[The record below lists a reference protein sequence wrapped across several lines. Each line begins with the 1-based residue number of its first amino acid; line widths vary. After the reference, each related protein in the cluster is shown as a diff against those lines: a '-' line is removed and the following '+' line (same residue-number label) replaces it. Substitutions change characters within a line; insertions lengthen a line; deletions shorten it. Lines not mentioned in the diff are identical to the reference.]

1 MRQGTGKPVYIGL
14 SETEYARQELP
25 LARQAGRRDSNVM
38 AGAVMSH
45 ERLGEKPATQVTLS
59 KEEVDFAKALGITLE
74 ECARG
79 KLRMCRE
86 LANGERQR

>member
-1 MRQGTGKPVYIGL
+1 
-14 SETEYARQELP
+14 
-25 LARQAGRRDSNVM
+25 
-38 AGAVMSH
+38 MSD
-45 ERLGEKPATQVTLS
+45 ERLGEEPATQVTLS

-86 LANGERQR
+86 LAVESQQVVLG

>member
-1 MRQGTGKPVYIGL
+1 
-14 SETEYARQELP
+14 
-25 LARQAGRRDSNVM
+25 M

-59 KEEVDFAKALGITLE
+59 KEEVDFAKALDISLE
-74 ECARG
+74 EYARG

>member
-1 MRQGTGKPVYIGL
+1 M
-14 SETEYARQELP
+14 
-25 LARQAGRRDSNVM
+25 M

-45 ERLGEKPATQVTLS
+45 ERLGEPATQVTLS
-59 KEEVDFAKALGITLE
+59 KEEVDFATALGITLE